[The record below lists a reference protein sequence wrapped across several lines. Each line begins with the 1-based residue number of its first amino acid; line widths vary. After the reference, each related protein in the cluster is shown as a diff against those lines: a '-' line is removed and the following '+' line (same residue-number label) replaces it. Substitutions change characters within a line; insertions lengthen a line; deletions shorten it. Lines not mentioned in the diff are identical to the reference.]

1 MYSRFSEIAKLKKTI
16 LEAYVVDAC
25 AKAWVFTCIRIVGV
39 WRYLEN
45 HTRGIHAYCM
55 PKIKS
60 YLSTNNQNLTSMKK
74 VLFTSLCVATLM
86 SCGQKQGPS
95 EKEIQER
102 IDAAVAAALESKQAG
117 ETSSSATTESMTTSS
132 SATKSET
139 PTSAFGTYEF
149 SDNFNT
155 WALTL
160 NDDETCTIVN
170 KSKGGEVVAYGSWNH
185 WTYNEK
191 ISAMYKCKFND
202 KVPQVWF
209 EGEGDFYSLSYPV
222 IDVKTMYVYKNE
234 SAWEAKNPQLR
245 LKATKTK

>member
-1 MYSRFSEIAKLKKTI
+1 
-16 LEAYVVDAC
+16 
-25 AKAWVFTCIRIVGV
+25 
-39 WRYLEN
+39 
-45 HTRGIHAYCM
+45 
-55 PKIKS
+55 
-60 YLSTNNQNLTSMKK
+60 MKK
-74 VLFTSLCVATLM
+74 ILFASLCVAILM
-86 SCGQKQGPS
+86 SCGQKQGSS
-95 EKEIQER
+95 EQGILER
-102 IDAAVAAALESKQAG
+102 INAAVKVASGSKQAE

-132 SATKSET
+132 SATNSET
-139 PTSAFGTYEF
+139 PTSDFGTYEF

-170 KSKGGEVVAYGSWNH
+170 KSKGGEVVAYGSWDH

-191 ISAMYKCKFND
+191 LSAMYWCKFVD

-209 EGEGDFYSLSYPV
+209 EGEGDFCSLSSPV
-222 IDVKTMYVYKNE
+222 IDVQTMYVYENH

>member
-1 MYSRFSEIAKLKKTI
+1 
-16 LEAYVVDAC
+16 
-25 AKAWVFTCIRIVGV
+25 
-39 WRYLEN
+39 
-45 HTRGIHAYCM
+45 
-55 PKIKS
+55 
-60 YLSTNNQNLTSMKK
+60 MKK
-74 VLFTSLCVATLM
+74 VLFTSLCLATLM

-102 IDAAVAAALESKQAG
+102 IDAAVAAALESKQAEETSSNATTESE

-185 WTYNEK
+185 WTYDEK
-191 ISAMYKCKFND
+191 HSAMYQCNFND
-202 KVPQVWF
+202 KVPKVWF
-209 EGEGDFYSLSYPV
+209 KGEGDFYSLSYPV
-222 IDVKTMYVYKNE
+222 IDVKTMYVYKNL